1 MAERKKKLPEEP
13 CVYITKKL
21 YDKLLEDSDFLDCL
35 RACGVDNWNGYS
47 DARQMYNENEAEVED
62 KDE

>member
-1 MAERKKKLPEEP
+1 MSEQAKEP
-13 CVYITKKL
+13 AATITISKKL

-47 DARQMYNENEAEVED
+47 DARQMYNENEAED
-62 KDE
+62 KEG